1 MFLDLIVLSSV
12 AASPTFSGEF
22 SGYHFDQTTPNR
34 WERFDLVLT
43 NETEAVSEI
52 KVCPNQAQ
60 MVMRDHQRSEIG
72 AFAIKFDDANWS
84 YSCETR
90 SVDAGES
97 VTLKLFF
104 RARHAPGP
112 QRDVTVQTSAGDFM
126 IKGGKQ
132 RVALNR

>member
-1 MFLDLIVLSSV
+1 MFLDLALLASV
-12 AASPTFSGEF
+12 AVTPAFSGEF
-22 SGYHFDQTTPNR
+22 VGYHFDQTTPNR

-43 NETEAVSEI
+43 NDTDQPSEI
-52 KVCPNQAQ
+52 KACPDQAQ
-60 MVMRDHQRSEIG
+60 MIMRDHQRSKIG
-72 AFAIKFDDANWS
+72 AFAVKFDDGNWS

-90 SVDAGES
+90 SVEAGQS

-104 RARHAPGP
+104 RARYEPGP
-112 QRDVTVQTSAGDFM
+112 QRDITVQTSGGDFV